1 MCSTWRTRGIA
12 AIAASVTA
20 FFAAGDLTLPFLFL
34 SAAWFFQRTD
44 DSVQILALLPAGLVL
59 AMGGNAEFSW
69 FFALSPLLGAI
80 SSGSRLSR
88 LFFLLSTAVLFIRGD
103 INFLLPAAML
113 PMTLLDRGHFRAA
126 SAAAAVALQLL
137 LFGLPP
143 GGVAVH
149 IHENLIGEDFSWT
162 LPATLDLSRNSMILQ
177 GRTGSRIELGI
188 SCGGV
193 RDYAPVAFVK
203 SGHAE
208 YAVYPGDTLLEIPSA
223 VFPVSIE
230 HIRDWKPFSHPSVH
244 LRRGRGYQ

>member
-44 DSVQILALLPAGLVL
+44 DAVRILALLPAGLVL
-59 AMGGNAEFSW
+59 AMGGDAEFSW
-69 FFALSPLLGAI
+69 FFALSTLLGAI

-88 LFFLLSTAVLFIRGD
+88 LFFFLSAAVLFIRGD

-126 SAAAAVALQLL
+126 AAAGAVALQLL
-137 LFGLPP
+137 LFGIPP
-143 GGVAVH
+143 GGGAVH
-149 IHENLIGEDFSWT
+149 IHENLMGEELSWT
-162 LPATLDLSRNSMILQ
+162 VPATLDLSRNSMILQ
-177 GRTGSRIELGI
+177 GGTGSRVELGI

-193 RDYAPVAFVK
+193 RDRAPVASVT
-203 SGHAE
+203 SGDAE
-208 YAVYPGDTLLEIPSA
+208 YAVYPGDTLLEIPA
-223 VFPVSIE
+223 ARFPVRIE
-230 HIRDWKPFSHPSVH
+230 LIRDWKPFSHPTLH
-244 LRRGRGYQ
+244 LRSGRGYP